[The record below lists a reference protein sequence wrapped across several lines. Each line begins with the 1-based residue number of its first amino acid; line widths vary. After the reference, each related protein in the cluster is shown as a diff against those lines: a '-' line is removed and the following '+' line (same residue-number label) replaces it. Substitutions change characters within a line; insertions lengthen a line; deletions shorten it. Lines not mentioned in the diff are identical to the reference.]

1 MISSRD
7 DAGDYFQTR
16 FAYDPRRDRTWK
28 VICRYL
34 QQFVPAQ
41 SRLLDL
47 GAGYCSFANHIVA
60 LEKHALDAWPGFV
73 QFALPGVHTHV
84 GNCEELGIFLSS
96 YFDFIFASNL
106 LEHLP
111 LPAVKRTLLEVRRV
125 LKPSGVFLIL
135 QPNFRFCYRRYF
147 DDYTHLT
154 IFTDL
159 GLADLLSSCKFSVE
173 RVVPKFLPLSFK
185 SMLPKWKWLVTL
197 YLRMPYRPF
206 ASQMLILSRAV
217 GCEESTGGGA

>member
-16 FAYDPRRDRTWK
+16 FAFDPRRDRIWK

-34 QQFVPAQ
+34 QQFVPAH

-60 LEKHALDAWPGFV
+60 PEKHALDVWPGFV
-73 QFALPGVHTHV
+73 RFALPGIHTHV
-84 GNCEELGIFLSS
+84 GNCENLGFFLSS
-96 YFDFIFASNL
+96 YFDFVFASNL
-106 LEHLP
+106 LEHLSS
-111 LPAVKRTLLEVRRV
+111 PAVERTLLEVRRV
-125 LKPSGVFLIL
+125 LKPSGIFLII

-147 DDYTHLT
+147 DDYTHIT

-159 GLADLLSSCKFSVE
+159 GLADLLSSCKFFVE
-173 RVVPKFLPLSFK
+173 RVEPRFLPLSFN
-185 SMLPKWKWLVTL
+185 SALPKWKLLVAL
-197 YLRMPYRPF
+197 YLRMPFRPF
-206 ASQMLILSRAV
+206 ASQMLVLSRATRPD
-217 GCEESTGGGA
+217 ESAGG